1 MPTLTRRHALAA
13 LGAATATAAVA
24 AAVPA
29 AAAERPRRRVVLVD
43 VDGFD
48 PRLLDGRYADV
59 HPLPR
64 IREMRARGA
73 SGTIAATYSSY
84 SNSCRTSTATGAYP
98 TAHRNTGYYV
108 DPGTGTA
115 VSQERWVEPG
125 VETIAQALRRQG
137 RTGAYVQWY
146 AVQDHGAGYGDTDQ
160 LYTQPGGTMTAR
172 VDDAIALLSGE
183 PVSSGGQQVTLPE
196 PPDLLA
202 VYGSDVDGWIH
213 SNGFAGD
220 GLYETLEETDTQI
233 GRLLDAIDE
242 LGLASSTTVML
253 TGDHG
258 LREWTVPLLPDLLA
272 AVEGLGRTISVVGA
286 GETADPDADV
296 VVYAAPRTAD
306 ITFREPVRPAELQRL
321 VRRIGDI
328 EGGADVHDRHGLRRL
343 HASDKLGDLVV
354 EPVEPYH
361 FSLLD
366 DGKLRG
372 SHGGVPEASVPLVVA
387 GAGVRPG
394 ARIAHGRRLRRG
406 ALRLHHR
413 GRRPALW
420 RRRGRRLR
428 RSRRHQARL
437 AGVRAGRLGAHRRAH
452 ERLSA
457 GPRAR
462 GGGSH
467 TGRDRTW
474 TWDRA
479 ERVAD

>member
-13 LGAATATAAVA
+13 LGAATATAAV
-24 AAVPA
+24 AVPA

-98 TAHRNTGYYV
+98 AAHRNTGYYV

-286 GETADPDADV
+286 GETAD
-296 VVYAAPRTAD
+296 
-306 ITFREPVRPAELQRL
+306 
-321 VRRIGDI
+321 
-328 EGGADVHDRHGLRRL
+328 
-343 HASDKLGDLVV
+343 LVV

-413 GRRPALW
+413 GRRPALR

>member
-98 TAHRNTGYYV
+98 AAHRNTGYYV

-258 LREWTVPLLPDLLA
+258 RREWTVPLLPDLLA

-286 GETADPDADV
+286 GETADPD
-296 VVYAAPRTAD
+296 
-306 ITFREPVRPAELQRL
+306 
-321 VRRIGDI
+321 
-328 EGGADVHDRHGLRRL
+328 
-343 HASDKLGDLVV
+343 V

-413 GRRPALW
+413 GRRPALR

>member
-98 TAHRNTGYYV
+98 AAHRNTGYYV

-286 GETADPDADV
+286 GETADPDA
-296 VVYAAPRTAD
+296 
-306 ITFREPVRPAELQRL
+306 
-321 VRRIGDI
+321 
-328 EGGADVHDRHGLRRL
+328 
-343 HASDKLGDLVV
+343 

-413 GRRPALW
+413 GRGPALR

>member
-98 TAHRNTGYYV
+98 AAHRNTGYYV

-125 VETIAQALRRQG
+125 VETIAQALRRQA

-286 GETADPDADV
+286 GETAD
-296 VVYAAPRTAD
+296 
-306 ITFREPVRPAELQRL
+306 
-321 VRRIGDI
+321 
-328 EGGADVHDRHGLRRL
+328 
-343 HASDKLGDLVV
+343 LVV

-413 GRRPALW
+413 GRRPALR

>member
-98 TAHRNTGYYV
+98 AAHRNTGYYV

-286 GETADPDADV
+286 GETAD
-296 VVYAAPRTAD
+296 
-306 ITFREPVRPAELQRL
+306 
-321 VRRIGDI
+321 
-328 EGGADVHDRHGLRRL
+328 
-343 HASDKLGDLVV
+343 LVV

-413 GRRPALW
+413 GRRPALR